1 MTATVP
7 DLRTTETERRLRYRR
22 AMGAYASGVTVVAT
36 ELAGRPVGATCQAFH
51 SVSLEPPLISLAL
64 SRGSATLAGLQTSG
78 RFGVQVLAA
87 DQEHLSRRFG
97 RAADDKWAG
106 LEGHR
111 TPAGLPRLPG
121 ALLSLDCRV
130 HAVHRAGDHDLVL
143 GLVDWFDVAVGSPLL
158 FYRGDY
164 HELTG

>member
-7 DLRTTETERRLRYRR
+7 ELRTTETERRLRYRR
-22 AMGAYASGVTVVAT
+22 AMGAYASGVTVVVT

-64 SRGSATLAGLQTSG
+64 TRGSATLAGLQSSG
-78 RFGVQVLAA
+78 RFAVQVLAA
-87 DQEHLSRRFG
+87 EQEHLSRRFG
-97 RAADDKWAG
+97 RPADDKWVG
-106 LEGHR
+106 LEVHR

-121 ALLSLDCRV
+121 TLLSLDCRV

-143 GLVDWFDVAVGSPLL
+143 GLVEWFDAAGGSPLL

-164 HELTG
+164 RELAG